1 MDKNVSS
8 VNLDELKAARESL
21 DRERGVETD
30 PNMYNDYDPEK
41 HKAEREQEKL
51 ARENA
56 SNYEEVDVSSSENN
70 EESIVL
76 SAEPTLESNNDK
88 EIDLAESDDDEII
101 ITQTNESTETVDSF
115 ESVKEVENEF
125 AAEPA
130 VQEPI
135 DDGEVNLNIYD
146 TFADFEVNS
155 GIPEEVKEEKTEE
168 IQQESAEG
176 PKVERVNLN
185 PETEEDSDSID
196 SSSLD
201 DFLKDLD
208 AILSSDSSDDDEII
222 TDIATEKFDEI
233 KDVLKNSPEESK
245 IEETVENAEETIED
259 FKLEDEEDEP
269 SDEELLADALG
280 FNSDEEKSTVEET
293 SEEIV
298 EPATLEEEKEDDE
311 DIVDFSAEEPTSS
324 VQKDD
329 IFAFSNYENLVD
341 EEPTMNS
348 VESEYNTEVLSDF
361 SKLSTMAD
369 EMEEELNQAAQ
380 VENAT
385 EDVQEEAKE
394 TEEVE
399 EVEPESVYPKIEPFN
414 FIDVIS
420 TDEFKE
426 EDNFSYLLGKNEEGE
441 FVYGHLKDTCGTAV
455 FTRNED
461 VVFSGFSSILLSLL
475 LKNTPEEM
483 QFVVCDAMF
492 DSEFDVFEN
501 SSYMYFNR
509 VAKNN
514 REIVDTLVEL
524 SKEIEARYNNLV
536 YAGVKTISSYNL
548 QAEERGTGKMP
559 YIVVFINNYAK
570 MSQFLDNERINTCI
584 YNILKFGRIVGVY
597 VMLASAG
604 EIERREINHNLPT
617 RIAYKTEDEID
628 SVKAIGSECAEN
640 LTDENDFLYST
651 VYDEEVHHLKVAN
664 LTKKEIELIIENLEN

>member
-70 EESIVL
+70 EESIVS

-88 EIDLAESDDDEII
+88 EINLAESDDDEII

-115 ESVKEVENEF
+115 ESVKEVENES

-130 VQEPI
+130 VQESAA

-155 GIPEEVKEEKTEE
+155 GVPEEVKEEKTEE
-168 IQQESAEG
+168 VQEETAEG

-185 PETEEDSDSID
+185 PENEEDSDTID

-208 AILSSDSSDDDEII
+208 AILSSDSTDDDEII
-222 TDIATEKFDEI
+222 TDVATEKFDEI
-233 KDVLKNSPEESK
+233 KDVLTETSNETKVEA
-245 IEETVENAEETIED
+245 TVENAEEKIED
-259 FKLEDEEDEP
+259 VKLEDEEDEP
-269 SDEELLADALG
+269 SDEELLADLLNI
-280 FNSDEEKSTVEET
+280 NSDENT
-293 SEEIV
+293 SS
-298 EPATLEEEKEDDE
+298 AEEKVEDDE
-311 DIVDFSAEEPTSS
+311 DVVDLSAEETTSS

-385 EDVQEEAKE
+385 EDVQEAEE

-426 EDNFSYLLGKNEEGE
+426 EDKFSYLLGKNEEGE
-441 FVYGHLKDTCGTAV
+441 LVYGHLKDTCGTAV

-548 QAEERGTGKMP
+548 QAEERNTEKMP

-570 MSQFLDNERINTCI
+570 MSQFLDSERINTCI

-617 RIAYKTEDEID
+617 RIAYKTEDELD
-628 SVKAIGSECAEN
+628 SVRAIGSEGAEN

-651 VYDEEVHHLKVAN
+651 VYDEEVRHLKVAN
-664 LTKKEIELIIENLEN
+664 LTKKEIELVIENLEN

>member
-30 PNMYNDYDPEK
+30 PDMYNDYDPEK

-70 EESIVL
+70 EESIVS

-88 EIDLAESDDDEII
+88 EINLTESDDDEII

-115 ESVKEVENEF
+115 ESVKEVENES
-125 AAEPA
+125 ATEPA
-130 VQEPI
+130 VQESTD

-168 IQQESAEG
+168 VQEETAEG
-176 PKVERVNLN
+176 PKVEKVNLN
-185 PETEEDSDSID
+185 PETEEDSDTID

-208 AILSSDSSDDDEII
+208 AILSSDSTDDDEII
-222 TDIATEKFDEI
+222 TDVATEKFDEI
-233 KDVLKNSPEESK
+233 KDVLTETSNETKVES
-245 IEETVENAEETIED
+245 TVENAEEKIED
-259 FKLEDEEDEP
+259 VKLEDEEDEP
-269 SDEELLADALG
+269 SDEELLADLLNI
-280 FNSDEEKSTVEET
+280 NSEENTSSTEEKV
-293 SEEIV
+293 
-298 EPATLEEEKEDDE
+298 EDDE
-311 DIVDFSAEEPTSS
+311 DMVDLSAEETTSS

-399 EVEPESVYPKIEPFN
+399 EAEPESVYPKIEPFN

-426 EDNFSYLLGKNEEGE
+426 EDKFSYLLGKNEEGE
-441 FVYGHLKDTCGTAV
+441 LVYGHLKDTCGTAV

-548 QAEERGTGKMP
+548 QAEERGTEKMP

-570 MSQFLDNERINTCI
+570 MSQFLDSERINTCI

-617 RIAYKTEDEID
+617 RIAYKTEDELD
-628 SVKAIGSECAEN
+628 SVRAIGSEGAEN

-664 LTKKEIELIIENLEN
+664 LTKKEIELVIENLEN

>member
-70 EESIVL
+70 EESIVS

-88 EIDLAESDDDEII
+88 EINLAESDDDEII
-101 ITQTNESTETVDSF
+101 ITQSNESTETVDSF
-115 ESVKEVENEF
+115 ESVKEVENES
-125 AAEPA
+125 AAEPE
-130 VQEPI
+130 VQESVA

-155 GIPEEVKEEKTEE
+155 GVPEEVKEEKTEE
-168 IQQESAEG
+168 VQEETAEG

-185 PETEEDSDSID
+185 PETEEDSDTID

-208 AILSSDSSDDDEII
+208 AILSSDSTDDDEII
-222 TDIATEKFDEI
+222 TDVATEKFDEI
-233 KDVLKNSPEESK
+233 KDVLTETSNETKVES
-245 IEETVENAEETIED
+245 TVENAEEKIEYI
-259 FKLEDEEDEP
+259 KPEDEEDEP
-269 SDEELLADALG
+269 SDEELLADLLNI
-280 FNSDEEKSTVEET
+280 NSEENTSSAEEKV
-293 SEEIV
+293 
-298 EPATLEEEKEDDE
+298 EDDE
-311 DIVDFSAEEPTSS
+311 DVVDLSAEETTSS

-380 VENAT
+380 VKNAT

-426 EDNFSYLLGKNEEGE
+426 EDKFSYLLGKNEEGE
-441 FVYGHLKDTCGTAV
+441 LVYGHLKDTCGTAV

-548 QAEERGTGKMP
+548 QAEERSTEKMP

-570 MSQFLDNERINTCI
+570 MSQFLDSERINTCI

-617 RIAYKTEDEID
+617 RIAYKTEDELD
-628 SVKAIGSECAEN
+628 SVRAIGSEGAEN

-651 VYDEEVHHLKVAN
+651 VYDEEVRHLKVAN
-664 LTKKEIELIIENLEN
+664 LTKKEIELVIENLEN

>member
-8 VNLDELKAARESL
+8 VNLDELKAAREAL

-41 HKAEREQEKL
+41 HKAEKEQEKL

-56 SNYEEVDVSSSENN
+56 SYSEENTDVSSSESN
-70 EESIVL
+70 EESITI
-76 SAEPTLESNNDK
+76 SAEPTLESNDDLK
-88 EIDLAESDDDEII
+88 IDLSEKDDDEII
-101 ITQTNESTETVDSF
+101 INQRNESAESVDSF
-115 ESVKEVENEF
+115 QPVTETSDVKEQ
-125 AAEPA
+125 A
-130 VQEPI
+130 

-155 GIPEEVKEEKTEE
+155 ENPPEEKTEVVPE
-168 IQQESAEG
+168 
-176 PKVERVNLN
+176 PKIERVFNDEQKDEE
-185 PETEEDSDSID
+185 PTEINSA
-196 SSSLD
+196 SLD

-208 AILSSDSSDDDEII
+208 AILSSDSTDDDEII
-222 TDIATEKFDEI
+222 
-233 KDVLKNSPEESK
+233 
-245 IEETVENAEETIED
+245 
-259 FKLEDEEDEP
+259 
-269 SDEELLADALG
+269 ADD
-280 FNSDEEKSTVEET
+280 NKVEET
-293 SEEIV
+293 KILNDTTTETKTETQAAVEDSNEEGGIDDLLAKLDFENGVKSEPEKV
-298 EPATLEEEKEDDE
+298 EETK
-311 DIVDFSAEEPTSS
+311 VDFVEDKEIKTTETNDS
-324 VQKDD
+324 VEND

-341 EEPTMNS
+341 AEPVMAN

-369 EMEEELNQAAQ
+369 EMEAEMNEITQ
-380 VENAT
+380 VENAEAET
-385 EDVQEEAKE
+385 PEEIIEDE
-394 TEEVE
+394 EEVVE
-399 EVEPESVYPKIEPFN
+399 EESVYPKIEPFN

-420 TDEFKE
+420 TEEFQDEDK
-426 EDNFSYLLGKNEEGE
+426 FSYLLGKNEEGKL
-441 FVYGHLKDTCGTAV
+441 VYGHLKDTCGTAV

-514 REIVDTLVEL
+514 REIVDTLIEL
-524 SKEIEARYNNLV
+524 SKEIENRYNNLV
-536 YAGVKTISSYNL
+536 YAGVKSISSYNL
-548 QAEERGTGKMP
+548 QAEDRGTTKMP
-559 YIVVFINNYAK
+559 YIVVFVNNYAK
-570 MSQFLDNERINTCI
+570 MSQFLDNEKINTCI

-617 RIAYKTEDEID
+617 RIAYKTEDEFE
-628 SVKAIGSECAEN
+628 SVKAIGSEGAEN
-640 LTDENDFLYST
+640 LVDENDFLYST
-651 VYDEEVHHLKVAN
+651 IYDEEVKHLKVAN
-664 LTKKEIELIIENLEN
+664 LTKKEIELVIENLEN